1 VALSRK
7 QVALVGA
14 AFAVVYAVSSV
25 VRGNVLPGLVAGA
38 LGGVLVFLTITRLQ
52 ERHDAARRRREA
64 EDE

>member
-1 VALSRK
+1 M
-7 QVALVGA
+7 ALVGA
-14 AFAVVYAVSSV
+14 VFGVVYAVSSV
-25 VRGNVLPGLVAGA
+25 LRGSVLPGLIAGA